1 MCHSPLVFTRLL
13 HRYIALFV
21 AANDA
26 MPRAMLRATSASLA
40 FRVMFG
46 CGLAKLNASWIECG
60 YSHCELVAFPA
71 HLESQEMGTQAAWW
85 QYQLPQHAHRATT
98 LVTLVVE
105 LVAPF
110 ALFIGTPKQQHAL
123 IGLQMLLMVGV
134 LATGCFG
141 VFPFV
146 VFCLLAFHARVAQRR
161 ARGGDA
167 PHAAPKLRA
176 KRRRRCGVRFRFIVG
191 AAFVGATTLLAAR
204 DNVVHRLLLPP
215 GARGSVDELN
225 RRLGLTGVYGVFSKI
240 RRDQVELV
248 MEGSSDGGGTT
259 WEAYPWSLLPSTG
272 AAPRFVGPFAFGFLE
287 RLVRNELG
295 IWPQSSAAPA
305 ATFPPWF
312 ACLLRRVVLAP
323 PTRGSL
329 PFGLQHTAFARNNHT
344 LLRVR
349 VRRLRFAP
357 PDALSGSVAPW
368 WREDAS
374 IELVA
379 PIAADTI
386 VATVGD
392 ICGSATALSPPQKG
406 IQTIVEGGAWA
417 AAAPLLA
424 ALGAAVAWVA
434 M

>member
-1 MCHSPLVFTRLL
+1 MRPSPLVFTRLL
-13 HRYIALFV
+13 RRYIALFV

-26 MPRAMLRATSASLA
+26 MPQSVLRAASASLA

-46 CGLAKLNASWIECG
+46 CGLAKLNTSWIKCG
-60 YSHCELVAFPA
+60 YRHCQLVAFPA
-71 HLESQEMGTQAAWW
+71 HLESQEMGTRAAWW
-85 QYQLPQHAHRATT
+85 QFQLPLSVHRATT
-98 LVTLVVE
+98 LATLFVE

-141 VFPFV
+141 IFPFV

-161 ARGGDA
+161 TRGGDES
-167 PHAAPKLRA
+167 HEAPKRRA
-176 KRRRRCGVRFRFIVG
+176 KKRRRCGVRLRFIVG
-191 AAFVGATTLLAAR
+191 VAFVCATTLLAAR

-215 GARGSVDELN
+215 GARDSVDELN

-240 RRDQVELV
+240 RREQVELV
-248 MEGSSDGGGTT
+248 VEGSSDGGGG

-295 IWPQSSAAPA
+295 IWPQPGAAL

-323 PTRGSL
+323 QTRGSL
-329 PFGLQHTAFARNNHT
+329 PFGLQHNAFARKNHT

-349 VRRLRFAP
+349 MRRLRFT
-357 PDALSGSVAPW
+357 LSNEPSASVAPW

-392 ICGSATALSPPQKG
+392 ICGSPTALSPPPKG
-406 IQTIVEGGAWA
+406 IQTIVEGGAWV
-417 AAAPLLA
+417 AAAPFLA
-424 ALGAAVAWVA
+424 ALSAAVAWVA
-434 M
+434 I